1 MIKDTKKAPSLGKEY
16 GALKN
21 NIQLNNSIV
30 CQGTT
35 VDADYLMR
43 QANKLTDTNNQLQV
57 ILELLSLQACI
68 QDDTMAIYFTKSTV
82 PKLTE
87 ALQGLVESF
96 QEVADNIC
104 PD

>member
-1 MIKDTKKAPSLGKEY
+1 MNKDTKKAPSLGKEY

-21 NIQLNNSIV
+21 NLPVNNTIV

-35 VDADYLMR
+35 VDADYLMK
-43 QANKLTDTNNQLQV
+43 QASKLTDTNNQLEI
-57 ILELLSLQACI
+57 ILELLSLQACSK
-68 QDDTMAIYFTKSTV
+68 DDAMAIYFTRSTV

-96 QEVADNIC
+96 QEVADDIC

>member
-1 MIKDTKKAPSLGKEY
+1 MIKDTKKAPSLAKDN

-21 NIQLNNSIV
+21 NLPVNNSIV

-35 VDADYLMR
+35 VDADYLAQ
-43 QANKLTDTNNQLQV
+43 QASKLTDTNNQLEI
-57 ILELLSLQACI
+57 ILELLSFQTCSK
-68 QDDTMAIYFTKSTV
+68 DDAMAIYFTKSTV